1 MGRYMSKSER
11 LRSALAKRKAEK
23 AKKPKERL
31 IEKKK
36 TKLAKLRA
44 EKKKIL
50 THRKEKEKED
60 KENELLPDYMLED
73 RELTIE

>member
-1 MGRYMSKSER
+1 MSKSER

-23 AKKPKERL
+23 DKKPKERL
-31 IEKKK
+31 SEKKK